1 MGTWGT
7 AIKDSDAF
15 ADVYTEFFNLYN
27 KGEQPD
33 NISSTIKSSYNAML
47 DIEEEKHGFW
57 FALAFAQ
64 WETKSLDS
72 EVLSKVEKIIYS
84 GDDLQLWLDLGASN
98 QDIKKRK
105 IALDG
110 FLENQKRWLFAFRLN
125 RQSKPKGASCSRCA
139 INTYL
144 PFMPFNNFFTD
155 I

>member
-15 ADVYTEFFNLYN
+15 ADVYIEFFDLYN

-33 NISSTIKSSYNAML
+33 KISSKIKSSFSEML
-47 DIEEEKHGFW
+47 DIEEEKYSFC

-72 EVLSKVEKIIYS
+72 EVLSKIEKIIYS

-98 QDIKKRK
+98 QDIKKTENRALWFLGKNK
-105 IALDG
+105 I
-110 FLENQKRWLFAFRLN
+110 
-125 RQSKPKGASCSRCA
+125 RQSKTKTKKAH
-139 INTYL
+139 
-144 PFMPFNNFFTD
+144 
-155 I
+155 